1 MSKQL
6 TLIRCYYNVSLDSIQ
21 GELYV
26 NGVFFCHTIER
37 FSKAIPKGSF
47 SCGVSWS
54 PRFCKK
60 LPYVC
65 VTGRNGIRFHS
76 GNSSCDSQGCILVG
90 RLIKPHLIA
99 DSRLTLSALM
109 SSLNNENFNL
119 IVNDYG

>member
-6 TLIRCYYNVSLDSIQ
+6 TLIRCYSSTSLDSIQ

-26 NGVFFCHTIER
+26 NGVFFCHTVER
-37 FSKAIPKGSF
+37 LSKAIPKGSF

-54 PRFCKK
+54 PRFGKK

-65 VTGRNGIRFHS
+65 VSGRKGIRFHA
-76 GNSSCDSQGCILVG
+76 GNTSRDSQGCILVG
-90 RLIKPHLIA
+90 RLTKPHLIA

-109 SSLNNENFNL
+109 SSLNNISFDL
-119 IVNDYG
+119 IVK

>member
-6 TLIRCYYNVSLDSIQ
+6 TLIRCSSSTSLDSIQ

-26 NGVFFCHTIER
+26 NGVFFCHSIER
-37 FSKAIPKGSF
+37 LSKAIPKGSF

-54 PRFCKK
+54 PRFGKK

-65 VTGRNGIRFHS
+65 VTGRKGIRFHA
-76 GNSSCDSQGCILVG
+76 GNTSRDSQGCILVG
-90 RLIKPHLIA
+90 RLSKPHLIA

-109 SSLNNENFNL
+109 SLLNNENFNL
-119 IVNDYG
+119 IVK